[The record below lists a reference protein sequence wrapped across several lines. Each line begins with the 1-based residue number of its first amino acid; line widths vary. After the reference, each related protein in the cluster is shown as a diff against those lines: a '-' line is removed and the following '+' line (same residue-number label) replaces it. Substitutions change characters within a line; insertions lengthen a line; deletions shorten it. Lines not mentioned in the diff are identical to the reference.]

1 MYLHVKHPCEP
12 WWTLRLDSLACRYY
26 QRALRKSEPPDSHVV
41 ISGIRIDNKLDI
53 NPFLLL
59 TTTTAKAAA
68 TTTTTSSSSMASSTH
83 SRTSPAPPSS
93 FRSTQ
98 IPVSR
103 RTASSYD
110 VRPYE
115 TGALQQHHRS
125 SSSSALSYNRS
136 SISGAPN
143 TQPATTVSDPRFSRL
158 FSTVLGSPFL
168 TTSEPLPQQLELVNI
183 DSERYVR
190 PSSPAPTADFSI
202 IEMDIDEAQVIP
214 GSYPSRFPS
223 TSMANLNFSR
233 SRPIYENAWPSHD
246 STHQPSAS
254 FKSLIPRIWEAISSP
269 SRAILGPNPPLPSR
283 TPSPS
288 ASPRRHANQSWYTN
302 NGSLSGRN
310 SPVYWHTG
318 KGKGKSKVG
327 GLFSTRNG
335 SRGELKNI
343 NYSELPPLDGE
354 EGELIDDEACFID
367 SRAVRGI
374 GTCSSVSMAVIN
386 T

>member
-1 MYLHVKHPCEP
+1 ML
-12 WWTLRLDSLACRYY
+12 
-26 QRALRKSEPPDSHVV
+26 SHVLSHGLEFRFV
-41 ISGIRIDNKLDI
+41 FRKAFI
-53 NPFLLL
+53 LLL
-59 TTTTAKAAA
+59 TTTT
-68 TTTTTSSSSMASSTH
+68 TTPKPTNSSSSMSSPSH
-83 SRTSPAPPSS
+83 YRVPPAPPSS
-93 FRSTQ
+93 FHSAQ

-103 RTASSYD
+103 RTASSYE
-110 VRPYE
+110 VRHE
-115 TGALQQHHRS
+115 TSSLQHHHRS
-125 SSSSALSYNRS
+125 SSSSALPYNRLS
-136 SISGAPN
+136 RSGTPN
-143 TQPATTVSDPRFSRL
+143 SQPATTVSDPRFSSL

-168 TTSEPLPQQLELVNI
+168 TTSEPLPQQLEQVNI

-214 GSYPSRFPS
+214 GSYPSRILS

-233 SRPIYENAWPSHD
+233 SRPIYENTWPNHD
-246 STHQPSAS
+246 STHQPSTS

-269 SRAILGPNPPLPSR
+269 SRVILGPNPPLPSR